1 MKKNSLLTLA
11 FMISSSAFATS
22 VFASEN
28 EHREHGAHQHG
39 QAQLNV
45 ILENNDL
52 MVMLETPAMNV
63 FGFEHE
69 PKNVEQKKV
78 VELAIKDLE
87 NISPYIKTDSSAECK
102 IAKID
107 VDQPFDAHGE
117 HNEHEAKDDH
127 DHDDD
132 HKAEHK
138 AKDDHDEKHDEG
150 HAKEHDDHEDHEE
163 HEKHE
168 ESAHSD
174 IDVEITY
181 KCENGAKLTQLDLS
195 AFFKRF
201 PGFEDIDAQI
211 IANGQQNAAEL
222 TKDQTM
228 LILKK

>member
-1 MKKNSLLTLA
+1 MKKNSLLTLTL
-11 FMISSSAFATS
+11 MISSSALATS

-69 PKNVEQKKV
+69 PKNAEQKKV
-78 VELAIKDLE
+78 VKLAVKDLE
-87 NISPYIKTDSSAECK
+87 NISPYIKTDKSAECK
-102 IAKID
+102 IVKID
-107 VDQPFDAHGE
+107 VDQPF
-117 HNEHEAKDDH
+117 KDH
-127 DHDDD
+127 DHD
-132 HKAEHK
+132 
-138 AKDDHDEKHDEG
+138 EKYDEG
-150 HAKEHDDHEDHEE
+150 HAKEHDDHDEHEE

-168 ESAHSD
+168 ESSHSD
-174 IDVEITY
+174 IDVEIAY

-195 AFFKRF
+195 GFFKRF
-201 PGFEDIDAQI
+201 PGFEDIDAQT

-222 TKDQTM
+222 TKDQTILM
-228 LILKK
+228 LKK